1 MNTNITEFFIPDIFE
16 LISNNL
22 TQFDLIS
29 LLKSCKLFYN
39 LSIPILYKSITID
52 CNFSQFENEY
62 LYKRTTFIRN
72 KSNFLSLIKSL
83 NNNINNHDKN
93 YWIFIKNLNVIN
105 LPLEFYDFELILTG
119 LYDDN
124 NVPFFKKSRLNFLN
138 IDSPVSFNILKNL
151 LNDKYSRET
160 LTSLNLNISK
170 HSPTK
175 PFKEIID
182 NKLLKFQNLNTLSI
196 GPINQDIK
204 LNEIL
209 NLIDSNNNFKLKNL
223 NLESIHKTCKL
234 YDLLEFSDDIK
245 LHPCNYL
252 FNYLNKYE
260 NLKSLSLNS
269 ININQN
275 LLIKNN
281 NSNDN
286 FKFFKNLIYLELSDI
301 GIISSNSNESLL
313 HTFYK
318 NCNECNLK
326 FVRLDLRSTV
336 DDLIPNFFEEF
347 INLNQI
353 KELDLTIRY
362 NNMHEISLIDLINK
376 YLNLV
381 ILNQKDSIEKLS
393 IEIRSEKNLINLDE
407 QLQKDQLLK
416 LISNKFKSLKS
427 LRIQV
432 QFDYILLFK
441 NLLFKNLPNLENFWI
456 VGSSAVPMHFGLGNM
471 YPGIF
476 DQWWR
481 IIYLP
486 KSLIDGIEIKKFP
499 LHYIKIDECL
509 FVIEHEK
516 SDIIQPR
523 NQIDKIFD
531 KMTRVSFENI
541 IND

>member
-1 MNTNITEFFIPDIFE
+1 MNTNTSEFFIPEIFE

-22 TQFDLIS
+22 NQFDLIS
-29 LLKSCKLFYN
+29 LLKSCTSFYS

-52 CNFSQFENEY
+52 CNFSQFEKEY
-62 LYKRTTFIRN
+62 LFKSTTFIRN

-83 NNNINNHDKN
+83 NNNINKYNKN

-105 LPLEFYDFELILTG
+105 LPLEFYDFESILIG

-124 NVPFFKKSRLNFLN
+124 NLPFFEKSRLNCLN
-138 IDSPVSFNILKNL
+138 IDSPISFNILKYL
-151 LNDKYSRET
+151 LNDKYSREN
-160 LTSLNLNISK
+160 LTILNLNINK
-170 HSPTK
+170 HLSLK

-182 NKLLKFQNLNTLSI
+182 NTFLNFQNLNTLSI
-196 GPINQDIK
+196 KPINQDIK
-204 LNEIL
+204 FNEL
-209 NLIDSNNNFKLKNL
+209 LKLIDLDNNFKLKNL
-223 NLESIHKTCKL
+223 KLESTHKTCKL

-245 LHPCNYL
+245 LHSCNYL
-252 FNYLNKYE
+252 FNYLNDYE

-281 NSNDN
+281 NINN
-286 FKFFKNLIYLELSDI
+286 FNFFKNLIYLELSDI

-318 NCNECNLK
+318 NFNECNLK
-326 FVRLDLRSTV
+326 IIKLDLRSTV
-336 DDLIPNFFEEF
+336 DDLIPNFFDEF

-362 NNMHEISLIDLINK
+362 NNMHEISLTDLINK

-381 ILNQKDSIEKLS
+381 ILKQKDSIEKLS
-393 IEIRSEKNLINLDE
+393 IEISSERNLINLDE
-407 QLQKDQLLK
+407 QLEKDHLLK

-432 QFDYILLFK
+432 QFDYILLYK
-441 NLLFKNLPNLENFWI
+441 NLLFKNLSNLENLWI

-486 KSLIDGIEIKKFP
+486 KSLIDGIEIKKIP

-516 SDIIQPR
+516 LDIIQPK

-531 KMTRVSFENI
+531 QMTRVSFDNI
-541 IND
+541 LIND